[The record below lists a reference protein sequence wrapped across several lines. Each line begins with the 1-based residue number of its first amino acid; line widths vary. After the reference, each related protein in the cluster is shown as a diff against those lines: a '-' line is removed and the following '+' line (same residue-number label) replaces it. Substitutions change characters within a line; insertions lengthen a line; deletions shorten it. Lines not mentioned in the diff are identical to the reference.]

1 LNKDKKVDNLQKKII
16 KYLNSYTKTKSIK
29 IYFNSQKI
37 EKTNKNYTIK
47 MQIIQD
53 LDQIIQEL
61 VFKDLDL
68 IILVWNKIKTI
79 NKK

>member
-1 LNKDKKVDNLQKKII
+1 MEHLNKDKKVDNIQKKII

-37 EKTNKNYTIK
+37 EKTNKNYIIK
-47 MQIIQD
+47 IQIIQD
-53 LDQIIQEL
+53 SE
-61 VFKDLDL
+61 L
-68 IILVWNKIKTI
+68 IILALNKIKTI

>member
-1 LNKDKKVDNLQKKII
+1 MNKEKKVDNLMKKII

-29 IYFNSQKI
+29 IYFKSQKI
-37 EKTNKNYTIK
+37 EIINKNYIIK

-53 LDQIIQEL
+53 FDQIYQEL
-61 VFKDLDL
+61 VFKDLDS
-68 IILVWNKIKTI
+68 IILLIDKINII